1 MHKVQSPVT
10 GDQKLRPNCGRKPLQ
25 PRNSLANPLTEI
37 QILKPKKEWIEIS
50 LASESNKENHPI
62 CTATPTKL
70 VIEPLDASLAEE
82 LSAIRKK
89 IERLRLDRQKTEK
102 MLNEREKVLDMQMKE
117 LEQRGEIQ
125 KKLEIEVDRLYRLKE
140 LQSCSMRISPM
151 RSLREK
157 EHEKKIPQEHCQG
170 KKPEEMEESA
180 SGSRLMSPCLSSS
193 SSSNSISSQLV
204 AL

>member
-25 PRNSLANPLTEI
+25 PRNSLANPVTEI
-37 QILKPKKEWIEIS
+37 QILKPKKEWIEIP
-50 LASESNKENHPI
+50 LASESNKENHHPI

-102 MLNEREKVLDMQMKE
+102 MLNEREGKETRGNGGIGEWKQTDESVFEFELKFKFDFFAACGCVMMFLSFFSSTFAEFGKEANITPVILNVDVIRTLRFPNSNAYGGVLF
-117 LEQRGEIQ
+117 
-125 KKLEIEVDRLYRLKE
+125 
-140 LQSCSMRISPM
+140 
-151 RSLREK
+151 
-157 EHEKKIPQEHCQG
+157 
-170 KKPEEMEESA
+170 
-180 SGSRLMSPCLSSS
+180 SG
-193 SSSNSISSQLV
+193 
-204 AL
+204 